1 MTKTPIESQVESPV
15 ESTAAT
21 DAARQGGTGA
31 LRVTLTRS
39 TIGYDR
45 KQAAV
50 VRGLGLRRVGHTVV
64 VKDDPAR
71 RGMIAKVR
79 HLLKVDHVSE

>member
-1 MTKTPIESQVESPV
+1 MTKTPA
-15 ESTAAT
+15 ESTVEPTAAP
-21 DAARQGGTGA
+21 DAARQGGSGA

-39 TIGYDR
+39 TIGYNR

>member
-1 MTKTPIESQVESPV
+1 MTKTSVESAN
-15 ESTAAT
+15 ESASEFAAAP
-21 DAARQGGTGA
+21 DAARHESSGA

-45 KQAAV
+45 KQAAI
-50 VRGLGLRRVGHTVV
+50 VRGLGLRRVGHTVM
-64 VKDDPAR
+64 VKDNPAR

-79 HLLKVDHVSE
+79 HLLKVEHGSE

>member
-1 MTKTPIESQVESPV
+1 MTKTTVESAN
-15 ESTAAT
+15 ESANESAVTP
-21 DAARQGGTGA
+21 DAAQHGSGA

-50 VRGLGLRRVGHTVV
+50 VRGLGLRRIGHTVV
-64 VKDDPAR
+64 VKDNPAR

-79 HLLKVDHVSE
+79 HLVKVDHVSE